1 MEEKVFRVF
10 NIYFGFCLIQS
21 HTENLDKK
29 LTTQRSSS
37 SEVNKIQIKL

>member
-1 MEEKVFRVF
+1 MEEKGFRVF

-29 LTTQRSSS
+29 TYNPT
-37 SEVNKIQIKL
+37 